1 MIKRYEYGTVIAIFM
16 GCTFAYVI
24 LLTFLGPEY
33 KGRAMGV
40 AHDADI
46 QEAAGEEAV
55 AKATHADREHGGIQR
70 DDSYHEKV

>member
-1 MIKRYEYGTVIAIFM
+1 VAS
-16 GCTFAYVI
+16 
-24 LLTFLGPEY
+24 
-33 KGRAMGV
+33 

-55 AKATHADREHGGIQR
+55 AKITHAGREHGEIQR